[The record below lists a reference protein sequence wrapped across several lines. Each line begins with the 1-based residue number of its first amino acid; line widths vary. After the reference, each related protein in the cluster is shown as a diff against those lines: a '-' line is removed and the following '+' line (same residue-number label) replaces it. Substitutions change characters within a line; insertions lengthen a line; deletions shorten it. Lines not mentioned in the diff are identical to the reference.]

1 MKIFNKWNIDKYSM
15 SRSKLNSKLSLRS
28 IFPLFLERLK
38 PNTKSQCLYFIA
50 NLHRLKYIRNICIYI
65 FQLYI
70 SFPKI
75 VMNLIK
81 QHHYSI
87 QFKFPRKSKESD
99 SWIFLKR
106 KMPFIIGS
114 LNFIYELTIMR
125 VILYTRY
132 IHRTWCTRGVFRE
145 TKWNERK

>member
-1 MKIFNKWNIDKYSM
+1 M

-87 QFKFPRKSKESD
+87 QFKFPQKWKEFWLFD
-99 SWIFLKR
+99 LFEKKDAFHHWISQFHLWINHYACYPLHEVYSSH
-106 KMPFIIGS
+106 M
-114 LNFIYELTIMR
+114 M
-125 VILYTRY
+125 
-132 IHRTWCTRGVFRE
+132 HTWCVPRDEMKRAQISWGS
-145 TKWNERK
+145 